1 MKQSALRSVFIFRG
15 RGIGLDCYKSK
26 EFMSRVVV
34 ILDIVKMVI
43 SQMEEVIIYL
53 AEIGVLRKQ

>member
-1 MKQSALRSVFIFRG
+1 M
-15 RGIGLDCYKSK
+15 DCYKSK